1 MFTIFYLL
9 LAFFTGGI
17 IPFQTAANSN
27 LKQQMS
33 SPLLASFVNCTVGS
47 IALFIFMMLSTEE
60 SFYRSPEE
68 WASYDWWMYTSG
80 ALGAIILMVAMTLLI
95 KLGMVGTSLATM
107 TGMMV
112 TGMVLDEFGAFGMP
126 VHEFDAIRAIGLVI
140 MILGVMAALRVFAHI
155 KQHAATFSL
164 FTVLW
169 FLLGCFSGS
178 LLATQAAI
186 NAVFRVEL
194 HSVLYC
200 ALISMVSTSAI
211 VLVSNAPAQD
221 PDQWPLVAFH
231 WWFCRLNQHHS
242 FGRIGT
248 SDRCWLPDDLVH
260 RRPACRFSPL
270 GLLWIHGGQEACSE
284 PVTNHRLDHDHWSRR
299 LDPNGLIHW
308 LSKNLA
314 LRPAQPSRPHFPA
327 CKSCNMC

>member
-1 MFTIFYLL
+1 MLAQKDVQLPCLLVDPCWPCSMFTIFYLL

-47 IALFIFMMLSTEE
+47 IALFIIMMLSTDE
-60 SFYRSPEE
+60 SFYRSSEE

-211 VLVSNAPAQD
+211 VLVLAFCFKQYPTRLRKIQINGRWWLFIGGFIGLTNIILSAELV
-221 PDQWPLVAFH
+221 PLIGAGCLMTLCIAGQLAASLLLDYFGFMEVKKRAVSLSQIIGLIMIIGAVAFI
-231 WWFCRLNQHHS
+231 RM
-242 FGRIGT
+242 
-248 SDRCWLPDDLVH
+248 
-260 RRPACRFSPL
+260 A
-270 GLLWIHGGQEACSE
+270 
-284 PVTNHRLDHDHWSRR
+284 
-299 LDPNGLIHW
+299 
-308 LSKNLA
+308 
-314 LRPAQPSRPHFPA
+314 
-327 CKSCNMC
+327 